1 MVNVLFFGLVNG
13 ERETL
18 MKLDNPVKS
27 QNPNPKSQNPATS
40 FGIWS
45 LSFGIWVLGFGVM
58 AAHHGTNISYD
69 RTKPVTLTGTVTEFR
84 LANPHP
90 QLYVDV
96 KDDSGKVTNW
106 GCEVAANPYQLM
118 LSGWTRQRSVNA
130 LKPGT
135 TVTVTVAPSRA
146 GTPVGVVLKIVNA
159 QGEELLATAGANQ

>member
-1 MVNVLFFGLVNG
+1 MNVKGYALAASLAIAVVITGSA
-13 ERETL
+13 
-18 MKLDNPVKS
+18 PV
-27 QNPNPKSQNPATS
+27 
-40 FGIWS
+40 
-45 LSFGIWVLGFGVM
+45 

-69 RTKPVTLTGTVTEFR
+69 RTKPVTFTGTVTEFR

-96 KDDSGKVTNW
+96 KDPSGKITNW

-118 LSGWTRQRSVNA
+118 LSGWTRQRAANA

-146 GTPVGVVLKIVNA
+146 GTPVGVMMKIVNA
-159 QGEELLATAGANQ
+159 QGEELLGTADAN

>member
-1 MVNVLFFGLVNG
+1 
-13 ERETL
+13 
-18 MKLDNPVKS
+18 MKLRDHALAASLAIAVAITGSAPV
-27 QNPNPKSQNPATS
+27 
-40 FGIWS
+40 
-45 LSFGIWVLGFGVM
+45 

-69 RTKPVTLTGTVTEFR
+69 RTKPVTFTGTVTEFR

-135 TVTVTVAPSRA
+135 AVTVTVAPSRA

>member
-1 MVNVLFFGLVNG
+1 
-13 ERETL
+13 
-18 MKLDNPVKS
+18 MKLKNRVKSQIPKPKS
-27 QNPNPKSQNPATS
+27 QNPNTLLA
-40 FGIWS
+40 IWS
-45 LSFGIWVLGFGVM
+45 LGFGIWVLGFGNL

-69 RTKPVTLTGTVTEFR
+69 RTKPVTFTGTVTEFR

-118 LSGWTRQRSVNA
+118 LSGWTRQRAANA

-146 GTPVGVVLKIVNA
+146 GTPVGVMMKMVNA
-159 QGEELLATAGANQ
+159 QGEELLGTADAN

>member
-1 MVNVLFFGLVNG
+1 MLNVLFFGLVND
-13 ERETL
+13 ERGNPL
-18 MKLDNPVKS
+18 MKLENHVKS
-27 QNPNPKSQNPATS
+27 QNPMTTS
-40 FGIWS
+40 RNFCLGFGIW
-45 LSFGIWVLGFGVM
+45 ILGFVVL

-146 GTPVGVVLKIVNA
+146 GTPVGVVLKIVNP
-159 QGEELLATAGANQ
+159 QGEELLGTADVN

>member
-1 MVNVLFFGLVNG
+1 MTSVYQPRTPRFLVLQAMLAIGVL
-13 ERETL
+13 TIAP
-18 MKLDNPVKS
+18 PV
-27 QNPNPKSQNPATS
+27 
-40 FGIWS
+40 
-45 LSFGIWVLGFGVM
+45 V
-58 AAHHGTNISYD
+58 AHHGTNISYD

-84 LANPHP
+84 LSNPHP

-135 TVTVTVAPSRA
+135 AVTVTVAPSRA
-146 GTPVGVVLKIVNA
+146 GTPVGVVLKIVNQ
-159 QGEELLATAGANQ
+159 QGEELLGTAVEN

>member
-1 MVNVLFFGLVNG
+1 LNFASGLARSLDQAVGGVKPMLNVLLFAP
-13 ERETL
+13 
-18 MKLDNPVKS
+18 MKHVLAAVLAMLGVVFV
-27 QNPNPKSQNPATS
+27 PADA
-40 FGIWS
+40 
-45 LSFGIWVLGFGVM
+45 L
-58 AAHHGTNISYD
+58 AHHGTNISYD
-69 RTKPVTLTGTVTEFR
+69 RTKPVTFTGTVTEFR

-118 LSGWTRQRSVNA
+118 LSGWTRQRSATA

-159 QGEELLATAGANQ
+159 QGEELLATADAN

>member
-1 MVNVLFFGLVNG
+1 
-13 ERETL
+13 
-18 MKLDNPVKS
+18 MKVRDRVTSQTPMTKS
-27 QNPNPKSQNPATS
+27 Q
-40 FGIWS
+40 S
-45 LSFGIWVLGFGVM
+45 LCLGFGIWVLGFGVM

-96 KDDSGKVTNW
+96 KDESGKVTNW

-118 LSGWTRQRSVNA
+118 LSGWTRQRAANA

-146 GTPVGVVLKIVNA
+146 GTPVGVMMKIVNA
-159 QGEELLATAGANQ
+159 QGEELLGTADAN

>member
-1 MVNVLFFGLVNG
+1 MTVKGYALAASLATAAIVTASV
-13 ERETL
+13 
-18 MKLDNPVKS
+18 PV
-27 QNPNPKSQNPATS
+27 
-40 FGIWS
+40 
-45 LSFGIWVLGFGVM
+45 

-96 KDDSGKVTNW
+96 KDASGKVTNW

-118 LSGWTRQRSVNA
+118 LSGWTRQRSADA

-159 QGEELLATAGANQ
+159 QGEELLATADNN